1 MGGLLGAV
9 GLKLDPDKEKK
20 SMRFTPGESQL
31 LPLFLY
37 FFNAAVIGIV
47 LLKHVSILHTELH
60 EEEMTC
66 YKIIKF
72 NSSCAYLFLFISKT
86 FPDMRTSKTA

>member
-1 MGGLLGAV
+1 MAVIALTPWNIGNGRASWSTVGLLGAV

-20 SMRFTPGESQL
+20 KKKSMRFTPGESQL
-31 LPLFLY
+31 LLLFLY

-60 EEEMTC
+60 EEEMTLQDDW
-66 YKIIKF
+66 I
-72 NSSCAYLFLFISKT
+72 
-86 FPDMRTSKTA
+86 